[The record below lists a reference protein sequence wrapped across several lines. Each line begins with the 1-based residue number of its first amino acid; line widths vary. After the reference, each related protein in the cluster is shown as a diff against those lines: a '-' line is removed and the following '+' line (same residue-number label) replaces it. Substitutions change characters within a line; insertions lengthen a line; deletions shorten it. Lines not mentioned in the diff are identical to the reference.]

1 MVFWYFFTAL
11 SCPPVRVYSSDKLDV
26 QLQTAAASF
35 CGQEVEVV
43 AGEQGGP
50 GEHFLAAC
58 NVMTNVN

>member
-1 MVFWYFFTAL
+1 MYEKFKVIFILFTAL

-43 AGEQGGP
+43 SGEQGGP
-50 GEHFLAAC
+50 GEQF
-58 NVMTNVN
+58 NGYFQ